1 MAGSSR
7 ARRAGSVTG
16 LLTAAV
22 ATFALVAADAQGF
35 STASSG
41 LAASTSST
49 AGKHGGMG
57 EHTTLS
63 PGEFRLTMER
73 LLGQHAVLA
82 VWLMRAPADVA
93 AGTEDAGF
101 DAARAELQ
109 RDTREIAQAV
119 AAMHGKKAG
128 ARFAALWRARASA
141 LEAYGTARAAGD
153 EAGVAAAQQELAQT
167 SDRYGS
173 LVAALAGSGD
183 ASAGQAA
190 AGLQSRTAPLLAAT
204 DAYAAGQY
212 PDAFTRARAA
222 YSALFRQGLAFV
234 TEAAP
239 SRARGSTAGFAGQAT
254 DLRSALGELFGEHA
268 ALAFDASRA
277 VVSASPAAPAT
288 ADALNVNTAAVVEA
302 VRAALGPEAAT
313 AVSQVWAAHI
323 DALMQFAVAVAG
335 DDDAAQA
342 RARAALD
349 QFPARLGAVLAGV
362 AGGGLA
368 ARRLVAS
375 LRKHDQLLL
384 QQVTAFA
391 AEDYTSSAQLA
402 YRGYDHMF
410 SLARMLADALEG
422 RATAAAPRRGAHTG
436 AGGMSR

>member
-1 MAGSSR
+1 
-7 ARRAGSVTG
+7 
-16 LLTAAV
+16 
-22 ATFALVAADAQGF
+22 
-35 STASSG
+35 
-41 LAASTSST
+41 
-49 AGKHGGMG
+49 
-57 EHTTLS
+57 
-63 PGEFRLTMER
+63 
-73 LLGQHAVLA
+73 
-82 VWLMRAPADVA
+82 MRAPADVA
-93 AGTEDAGF
+93 AGTEDTGF
-101 DAARAELQ
+101 ADAARAELE
-109 RDTREIAQAV
+109 RDTREIAQEV
-119 AAMHGKKAG
+119 AAMYGKRAG
-128 ARFAALWRARASA
+128 ARFATLWRARTVA
-141 LEAYGTARAAGD
+141 LEAYGTARAAAD
-153 EAGVAAAQQELAQT
+153 EAGAAAARQELARSADQ
-167 SDRYGS
+167 YGS
-173 LVAALAGSGD
+173 LVAGLARSGNV
-183 ASAGQAA
+183 AARQAA
-190 AGLQSRTAPLLAAT
+190 ADLQGRTRALLAAT

-212 PDAFTRARAA
+212 PDAFTQARAA

-234 TEAAP
+234 TEATP
-239 SRARGSTAGFAGQAT
+239 SARGSTVGFAGQAT

-268 ALAFDASRA
+268 ALAFDVSRA
-277 VVSASPAAPAT
+277 VVAESPAAPAS

-313 AVSQVWAAHI
+313 AVSPVWAAHI
-323 DALMQFAVAVAG
+323 DALMQFAVAVA
-335 DDDAAQA
+335 DNDDAAQA

-362 AGGGLA
+362 AGSGAA

-402 YRGYDHMF
+402 YQGYDHMF